1 MLIEVDFGQLPFDTF
16 ATDQPWDHFALSRYN
31 DWKSLGPRDQL
42 GHLSTFIMNPFG
54 PGQCFHIV
62 SGGSGQIE
70 PRLTLAIEP
79 RPVFVTWPISEKVKI
94 LDLLNFAW
102 GRPWWFW
109 LIEKLFLL
117 LPVDVWKGL
126 MLIKVHLGQLPFDT
140 FATGQPTGHSALT
153 RYNDREKSGQPFP
166 LGRLSS

>member
-16 ATDQPWDHFALSRYN
+16 STDQPTDHFALSRYN

-79 RPVFVTWPISEKVKI
+79 RSVFVT
-94 LDLLNFAW
+94 
-102 GRPWWFW
+102 
-109 LIEKLFLL
+109 
-117 LPVDVWKGL
+117 
-126 MLIKVHLGQLPFDT
+126 
-140 FATGQPTGHSALT
+140 
-153 RYNDREKSGQPFP
+153 
-166 LGRLSS
+166 